1 MTEEWLLACLR
12 GIGAVFLNPL
22 LYAGVL
28 FSLLMGLMRVKRE
41 RRDFNIRVYPAV
53 LELRHLFPL
62 GLILGVILSLVT
74 LGSGLVVPA
83 AAVML
88 ICAAMLLLSLP
99 FSQRLLSPAYT
110 AGLGILAIFL
120 YERSG
125 TELPYFQEAF
135 NAVDRSMY
143 PTAAVLLGLLLI
155 AEGILIARSSAVK
168 PSPGLAVSKRGQ
180 TVGTYESRRLWLL
193 PLFLLIPGGDLPAP
207 FDWYPVFS
215 ISGET
220 VMPIAVPFL
229 LGYSRKV
236 RSGLPA
242 PAMKGMGR
250 KVILLGTAVTVMA
263 AAGQWYAYLAPAA
276 VVMAAAVRLLLEYLA
291 AVQDKKKPFYFSQ
304 SKLGVRILAV
314 IPRSPADKMGLA
326 MGEVITKINGIHA
339 GDEREFY
346 RALQKNRAHC
356 KLEVVGNNEQIRF
369 VQRALFEGEHHE
381 LGILFTEDINRKE
394 AGKTG

>member
-22 LYAGVL
+22 LYTGVL

-41 RRDFNIRVYPAV
+41 RRDFNIRVYPSV
-53 LELRHLFPL
+53 LELRHLLSLGLML
-62 GLILGVILSLVT
+62 GLIISLVT
-74 LGSGLVVPA
+74 LGAGLVVPI
-83 AAVML
+83 AAVVL
-88 ICAAMLLLSLP
+88 ISAAMLFLSLF

-110 AGLGILAIFL
+110 AGLGFIALFL

-125 TELPYFQEAF
+125 LEMPFFQEAF
-135 NAVDRSMY
+135 EAIDRSLY

-155 AEGILIARSSAVK
+155 AEGILIARSSAKK
-168 PSPGLAVSKRGQ
+168 PSPGLTVSKRGQ

-193 PLFLLIPGGDLPAP
+193 PLFLLVPGGDLPAP

-215 ISGET
+215 ISGEP
-220 VMPIAVPFL
+220 VMPIVVPFL

-250 KVILLGTAVTVMA
+250 KVIVLGTAVTLLA
-263 AAGQWYAYLAPAA
+263 AAGQWYGYMAPAA
-276 VVMAAAVRLLLEYLA
+276 VAAAVFARLLLECSA
-291 AVQDKKKPFYFSQ
+291 AVKDKKKPFYFSQ

-326 MGEVITKINGIHA
+326 MGEVVTKINGIHVT
-339 GDEREFY
+339 DEREFY

-381 LGILFTEDINRKE
+381 LGILFTEDVNRKE